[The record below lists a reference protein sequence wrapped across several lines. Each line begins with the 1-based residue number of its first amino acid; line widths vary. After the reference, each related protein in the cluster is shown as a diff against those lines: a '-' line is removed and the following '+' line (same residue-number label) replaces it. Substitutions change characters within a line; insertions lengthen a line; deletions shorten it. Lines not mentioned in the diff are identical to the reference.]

1 MSIALPRKRRRK
13 LKGEPIGLYIII
25 TLMAIVVG
33 LPLYL
38 MVINAFKPL
47 EELLLFPPRYY
58 VMNPTLE
65 NFSNLLLA
73 TNASLVPFSRY
84 LFNSIFV
91 ATTVVVVSVLT
102 ASMCAYPLAKSK
114 APGVNVIFQIIL
126 AALMFSPLVTAIPR
140 FLIISGLRMIDT
152 YWALILPA
160 VASSFFTFFM
170 RQFFE
175 AQPSEILDAGRIDGA
190 GEWSLFWKL
199 VMPLAKPAWATLTI
213 MAWQTAW
220 NDEFG
225 PVMFTRSEAMKTLP
239 LAIHT
244 LYAGAGLARMGAGA
258 AAALLT
264 TAPSVI
270 IFVFLQKRVIAT
282 MAHAGIK
289 G

>member
-1 MSIALPRKRRRK
+1 MSVALPRLRRRK
-13 LKGEPIGLYIII
+13 LKKEPIGIYVLL
-25 TLMAIVVG
+25 TLIAIVTG

-65 NFSNLLLA
+65 NFANLLLA
-73 TNASLVPFSRY
+73 TNASWVPFSRY
-84 LFNSIFV
+84 LFNSVFV
-91 ATTVVVVSVLT
+91 ATVVVVVSVLT
-102 ASMCAYPLAKSK
+102 ASMCAYPLAKSR
-114 APGVNVIFQIIL
+114 APGVNAIFQLIL
-126 AALMFSPLVTAIPR
+126 AALMFSSLVTAIPR
-140 FLIISGLRMIDT
+140 FLIISGLGMIDT
-152 YWALILPA
+152 YWALTLP
-160 VASSFFTFFM
+160 VIASSFYTFFM
-170 RQFFE
+170 RQFFT
-175 AQPSEILDAGRIDGA
+175 AQPTEILDAGRIDGA

-199 VMPLAKPAWATLTI
+199 VMPLSKPAWATLTI
-213 MAWQTAW
+213 MAWQGAW
-220 NDEFG
+220 NDEG
-225 PVMFTRSEAMKTLP
+225 SALMFTRSEAMKTLP

-244 LYAGAGLARMGAGA
+244 LYAGGGLARMGAGM

-264 TAPSVI
+264 MAPTII